1 VTAHES
7 NISHATHSQQGR
19 LPRTIAIDGPAGA
32 GKSTVGR
39 LLAERLGH
47 LFLDTGA
54 MYRAVALAALR
65 QGISPSNEELL
76 AELSDTL
83 PIHIEKPGPGESD
96 GRSYTVLIDHQDV
109 TWEIRKPEVEAVVS
123 EVASHPEVRSAMVR
137 QQRRMATL
145 GPVVMVGRDITT
157 DVLPDAELKIYLDAS
172 LQERARRRF
181 LELQERGSTLTYNQV
196 ESEISHRDRLDMNRE
211 AGALRKAQDAILVDT
226 NGLSKEESLEELVK
240 IAREW
245 HARPGQ

>member
-1 VTAHES
+1 MHES
-7 NISHATHSQQGR
+7 NMSHAAHSHEGN

-39 LLAERLGH
+39 LLAERIGH

-76 AELSDTL
+76 AELSDSL
-83 PIHIEKPGPGESD
+83 PIHIEKPKPGETD
-96 GRSYTVLIDHQDV
+96 GRSYTVLIGDQDV
-109 TWEIRKPEVEAVVS
+109 TWDIRRPEVEAVVS

-137 QQRRMATL
+137 QQRRMAQL

-157 DVLPDAELKIYLDAS
+157 DVLPDADLKIYLDAS

-181 LELQERGSTLTYNQV
+181 IELQERGITLTYNQV
-196 ESEISHRDRLDMNRE
+196 ESEIAHRDHQDMHRE

-226 NGLSKEESLEELVK
+226 NGLSKEQALEELVN

-245 HARPGQ
+245 TGKPG

>member
-1 VTAHES
+1 VSPHES
-7 NISHATHSQQGR
+7 NIGHAAHAQHGS

-54 MYRAVALAALR
+54 MYRAVALAAMR

-76 AELSDTL
+76 AELSDNL
-83 PIHIEKPGPGESD
+83 PIHIEKPKAVESD
-96 GRSYTVLIDHQDV
+96 GRSYTVMIGDQDV

-137 QQRRMATL
+137 QQQRIARR

-157 DVLPDAELKIYLDAS
+157 DVLPDADLKIYLDAS
-172 LQERARRRF
+172 LQERAKRRF
-181 LELQERGSTLTYNQV
+181 LELQERGNTLTYNQV
-196 ESEISHRDRLDMNRE
+196 ESEIAHRDRQDMNRE

-226 NGLSKEESLEELVK
+226 NGLSREQALEVLVR

-245 HARPGQ
+245 TGKPG